1 MINNVTELIRVQI
14 HSLQAELKSTSDE
27 KRIIEINRLIEE
39 NKNILETKY
48 NELLRHNG
56 ETLGEF
62 EERVSKKPIAPKRAT
77 GIALLDNHF
86 DGGFE
91 EGMFINLIGE
101 SGAGKS
107 TLMLEMLMNISAYSK
122 SVFFG
127 FEMSDRIT
135 LNKIRHFGITDAHRR
150 NLVIDI
156 HSRNLETLKREVLLY
171 AKEGVKFFVIDS
183 KMKLEVEGAMDD
195 HKKISQISSELS
207 KLTQQNDIIIVL
219 INQISEENLKT
230 GRVSIKGSGDQIYD
244 TDIVLVYR
252 KVKNDPSKRELQV
265 YKNRQNDKEGVIET
279 KLDGYRTISTK
290 MCEVVEYQ
298 VNNKDNGFLRGLAG

>member
-1 MINNVTELIRVQI
+1 
-14 HSLQAELKSTSDE
+14 
-27 KRIIEINRLIEE
+27 
-39 NKNILETKY
+39 
-48 NELLRHNG
+48 
-56 ETLGEF
+56 
-62 EERVSKKPIAPKRAT
+62 
-77 GIALLDNHF
+77 
-86 DGGFE
+86 
-91 EGMFINLIGE
+91 
-101 SGAGKS
+101 
-107 TLMLEMLMNISAYSK
+107 
-122 SVFFG
+122 VFFG

-265 YKNRQNDKEGVIET
+265 FKNRQNDKEGVIET

-298 VNNKDNGFLRGLAG
+298 VSNKDNGFLRGLAG